1 MSRAPLFLI
10 PFLVTTGLSGG
21 TLNTVYC
28 FLDAING
35 NPSQSLTVSGV
46 SSASCSLTDAGD
58 SQASSTT
65 DDNGDFSVSAYS
77 NEGFRDARQAT
88 TATGTWTVP
97 VEETITWQISFD
109 NLGATGNESFTG
121 VPFGNAFDGQFDYTA
136 TFQAGFTI
144 TAFAQGDGDGGD
156 GSLTATVI
164 SMSPVPEPTALILVT
179 SGAFVLVIR
188 QFMKRNQIQRGPS
201 ECRH

>member
-109 NLGATGNESFTG
+109 NLGATGNEYFTG
-121 VPFGNAFDGQFDYTA
+121 TPNLYDVFSGQFDYTA
-136 TFQAGFTI
+136 TFQAGTTI
-144 TAFAQGDGDGGD
+144 TADATGDGDGGD

-164 SMSPVPEPTALILVT
+164 STSPVPEPGALL
-179 SGAFVLVIR
+179 LVIIGASLMVTR
-188 QFMKRNQIQRGPS
+188 RFLKQNQVQ
-201 ECRH
+201 

>member
-21 TLNTVYC
+21 TLNPFYC

-109 NLGATGNESFTG
+109 NLGATGNEYFT
-121 VPFGNAFDGQFDYTA
+121 VTPTLYDFFSGQFDYPA
-136 TFQAGFTI
+136 PSQAGTTI
-144 TAFAQGDGDGGD
+144 TADATGDGDGGD

-164 SMSPVPEPTALILVT
+164 STSPVPEPGALLLVI
-179 SGAFVLVIR
+179 SGASLMVTRRFLK
-188 QFMKRNQIQRGPS
+188 QNQVQ
-201 ECRH
+201 